1 MDEKVPSF
9 FRFEDLRV
17 YTKAVDYSKWIVQ
30 TLHNADNDVKM
41 SLCRSFFNSAM
52 DISINIAEGSSRSKG
67 QFEHYLKI
75 AKTAL
80 RECVIFTT
88 VANGLNLLTEEES
101 NQSREYLMELTR
113 MIGALIISLQRG
125 SRQSREYGAEAPS
138 TTDYNDTTGDDDR
151 DFDSDLND
159 I

>member
-17 YTKAVDYSKWIVQ
+17 YTKAVDYSKWVVQ
-30 TLHNADNDVKM
+30 TLHNADTDGKM

-52 DISINIAEGSSRSKG
+52 DISINIAEGSSRSKS

-75 AKTAL
+75 AKTAP

-88 VANGLNLLTEEES
+88 IATGLGLLTEEER

-125 SRQSREYGAEAPS
+125 SRQSREYGAGSSQLADDGEPES
-138 TTDYNDTTGDDDR
+138 NDVA
-151 DFDSDLND
+151 DFDNDLD
-159 I
+159 EI